1 MDQEIT
7 LDSLR
12 KMAECAG
19 LKLSEDELQRL
30 LPGVNRS
37 KKQATELRELVAA
50 GNEPAST
57 FDLTSSAR
65 R

>member
-1 MDQEIT
+1 MDQEET

-12 KMAECAG
+12 KMAERAG

-50 GNEPAST
+50 GDEPAST
-57 FDLTSSAR
+57 FDLATSSR
-65 R
+65 K